1 MTKEKLL
8 EKTLAANENFR
19 YIKEC
24 TEQSQ
29 NEAFSKI
36 DDVTANVRSKIKV
49 WQGALDTESK
59 VMAAAKAFKDA
70 IEDLH
75 NQEIASVEKEFFD
88 LAYKYFNDP
97 ELS

>member
-36 DDVTANVRSKIKV
+36 DDVINNVRSKTTI
-49 WQGALDTESK
+49 WEPALYNESNI
-59 VMAAAKAFKDA
+59 MAAAQALKDA
-70 IEDLH
+70 IKDLH

-88 LAYKYFNDP
+88 LAFKYFNDNAII
-97 ELS
+97 